1 MLRLACL
8 LLSLSGAS
16 TICAS
21 ADAAAGSPASRSADA
36 ADAADCKAKV
46 SPPTVA
52 AKAVPAETPARGADG
67 ATADRGTVSGGRVR
81 SPSSRWNRLLP
92 GMFR

>member
-21 ADAAAGSPASRSADA
+21 ADAAAGSPASRS